1 VSALRGPQSQVA
13 DLARQA
19 RELLVQAR
27 ESRWSGF
34 EPPSA
39 QPDPQRGG
47 APTRMPAAT
56 PPRPAA
62 ASGRAA
68 PRGAPAAAGP
78 RPVPVAVPPAIP
90 SREEPSPWSS
100 LEQIA
105 QVVGTCTKCPL
116 HATRTHTVPG
126 EGNPKPRLLFVGEA
140 PGADEDRQGR
150 PFVGAAGQL
159 LDKMIGA
166 MGFTRDQVFI
176 ANVLKCRPPGNR
188 TPLPAEVASCAPYLR
203 AQIELLGPEI
213 ICSLG
218 NPATQALL
226 GVTEG
231 ISRLRG
237 RFSSYRGIPV
247 MPTFHPSYLLRSPAD
262 RKLSWLDLQQ
272 IMQRLGL
279 PLRSP
284 SPAQENE

>member
-1 VSALRGPQSQVA
+1 MTDHRGPHAQVA
-13 DLARQA
+13 DIARQA
-19 RELLVQAR
+19 RELLGRAR

-39 QPDPQRGG
+39 P
-47 APTRMPAAT
+47 PA
-56 PPRPAA
+56 PPRAVAPARKRPTL
-62 ASGRAA
+62 SGRPTPRAA
-68 PRGAPAAAGP
+68 PAAEEPRFSPAGVPAASATPSSEGP
-78 RPVPVAVPPAIP
+78 PP
-90 SREEPSPWSS
+90 WNS
-100 LEQIA
+100 LEEIA
-105 QVVGTCTKCPL
+105 QIVSTCTKCPL
-116 HATRTHTVPG
+116 HTTRTRTVPG

-140 PGADEDRQGR
+140 PGADEDRLGR

-159 LDKMIGA
+159 LDKMIVA
-166 MGFTRDQVFI
+166 MGLARSQVFI

-203 AQIELLGPEI
+203 AQIELLGPQI

-226 GVTEG
+226 GVTEK

-262 RKLSWLDLQQ
+262 RKLSWQDLQQ

-279 PLRSP
+279 PLPSP